1 VLEIYYYIDYERVVL
16 ECRVPS
22 LASVRDLPYHT
33 RLPLQNHPSQ
43 LTAVPTTAAYLDV
56 AQGATYV
63 DGAEGVGSLGH
74 GGFGLEGCGKACPE
88 CAPTIDTTHG
98 TVTGGVGGNGSG
110 DDDVDDDDD
119 ESEKCNALWP
129 FLWPISLLFQ
139 PTCSRAR
146 S

>member
-1 VLEIYYYIDYERVVL
+1 ML

-56 AQGATYV
+56 AQGATYL
-63 DGAEGVGSLGH
+63 DRAEDMGSLATADLGWKAVS
-74 GGFGLEGCGKACPE
+74 KACPE
-88 CAPTIDTTHG
+88 CAPPIDTTHG

-110 DDDVDDDDD
+110 DDDVNDDDD
-119 ESEKCNALWP
+119 ENEECNALWP
-129 FLWPISLLFQ
+129 FLWPVSLLFQ